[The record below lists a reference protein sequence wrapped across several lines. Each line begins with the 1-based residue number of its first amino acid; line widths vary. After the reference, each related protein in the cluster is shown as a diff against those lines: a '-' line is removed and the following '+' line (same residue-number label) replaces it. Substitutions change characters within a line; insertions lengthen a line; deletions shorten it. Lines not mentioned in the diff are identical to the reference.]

1 MVVEQSK
8 VTQHRV
14 PALDFST
21 AEQPRPPSAAPSI
34 EQRVCYLRALYAF
47 ACRAGK
53 YSRTT
58 KSGDAPRAFDR
69 RGLGTLF
76 LYLAISIVFFGRGLI
91 GQFGSAY
98 VGMGMDPTLMAW
110 FLVWWPHA
118 IANHLN
124 PLLTHAIWWPT
135 GYNLAWSPCLPLV
148 SVLFIPITVTLGP
161 VAAFNTL
168 CLLSLPLDAWCA
180 FTLCTYVTRRY
191 WPSFLGGY
199 IFGFS
204 PYMLGQ
210 LIAGHLHMLI
220 VFSVPLAAYLALR
233 RLAHNMERGDFC
245 CCWCC

>member
-47 ACRAGK
+47 AYRAGK

-58 KSGDAPRAFDR
+58 KSGDAPRAFDT
-69 RGLGTLF
+69 RGICTLV
-76 LYLAISIVFFGRGLI
+76 LYLALSILFFGRGLV

-124 PLLTHAIWWPT
+124 PFLTHAIWSPSGYQSGVATQPSVSLGALHSDYYDIRT
-135 GYNLAWSPCLPLV
+135 GRGLQY
-148 SVLFIPITVTLGP
+148 
-161 VAAFNTL
+161 
-168 CLLSLPLDAWCA
+168 SLPAEPA
-180 FTLCTYVTRRY
+180 ARRMVC
-191 WPSFLGGY
+191 
-199 IFGFS
+199 I
-204 PYMLGQ
+204 
-210 LIAGHLHMLI
+210 H
-220 VFSVPLAAYLALR
+220 PL
-233 RLAHNMERGDFC
+233 
-245 CCWCC
+245 